1 VVIETFLTPPR
12 RPAEFAAD
20 TVRALG
26 TVSVV
31 VAGLVWGAV
40 AFWVCALSLLGVY
53 AARFL
58 GFRPAL
64 DIGLGITLL
73 VAAWSS
79 VLDLYTTVTGW
90 DLVVH
95 FVANGLLAAAFCIM
109 LVRAGVLPGTGTRVQ
124 AAAQTVFVGLGAAV
138 VWEIA
143 EWVGHNFVD
152 PTIYV
157 AYDDTIGDLVA
168 GGLGSVVAGLALP
181 VLAAGGRVASSA
193 ARVVRR

>member
-1 VVIETFLTPPR
+1 VIETFLRPPQ
-12 RPAEFAAD
+12 RPAEFTAD
-20 TVRALG
+20 AVRALG

-53 AARFL
+53 ASRFL

-64 DIGLGITLL
+64 DIALGATLL

-79 VLDLYTTVTGW
+79 VLDLYTTVAGW

-95 FVANGLLAAAFCIM
+95 FAANGLIAAA
-109 LVRAGVLPGTGTRVQ
+109 GTILLTRVGALPAATTRLHTTVQ
-124 AAAQTVFVGLGAAV
+124 ATTVGLAAAV
-138 VWEIA
+138 VWEVA

-157 AYDDTIGDLVA
+157 AYNDTIGDLVA
-168 GGLGSVVAGLALP
+168 GGLGSVLAGASAGF
-181 VLAAGGRVASSA
+181 LAAGSRAGAPASRA
-193 ARVVRR
+193 ARR